1 MKVMQKFVLPR
12 SYMNNHSLKQY
23 LAYILGQ
30 SVRLLKFFLP
40 IKSLRNK
47 LKVLQVICLRNSYN
61 CIPAQEYI
69 DKFRVNVDTYF
80 LDGIKVFVF
89 SDFYVTVNETSAE
102 SYIHDE
108 NKNIL
113 VESGAAYFNRKLPTF
128 LINFNKTKFIDID
141 EAVDLAI
148 IYNYNYWH
156 FSFTALDKIM
166 AFEENGY
173 KGKYI
178 VPNIKYIREL
188 LSLTNIPMEKF
199 IFTDGT
205 KCTFRV
211 KKLHLLEYSYRG
223 DSTSFSN
230 PETMHK
236 IRDLVLSNID
246 LSDISKYPKRIFVKR
261 IGIRKIKNEPEI
273 EDYLNRYDF
282 KTIIPEDYSVEE
294 QIKYFYAADIIL
306 CAHGANST
314 NALYM
319 RPNTHFIECFGAKYV
334 NPCMLDIIKVNKLN
348 YHMIVE
354 NLYSKNTKK
363 NVEGWI
369 ADYNVDL
376 KHLDS
381 VLYNLV

>member
-1 MKVMQKFVLPR
+1 MQKSEPPR
-12 SYMNNHSLKQY
+12 FSMNNNILKRS
-23 LAYILGQ
+23 LAYIAGL
-30 SVRLLKFFLP
+30 SIRILKLFVP
-40 IKSLRNK
+40 IKSLWNK
-47 LKVLQVICLRNSYN
+47 LKVLQDICYRHSYN
-61 CIPAQEYI
+61 FISAQEYI
-69 DKFRVNVDTYF
+69 DKFRVNTDTYF

-89 SDFYVTVNETSAE
+89 SDFYVTVNETSVE
-102 SYIHDE
+102 SYIHDKR
-108 NKNIL
+108 KNIL
-113 VESGAAYFNRKLPTF
+113 IESGASYVNRNVPTI
-128 LINFNKTKFIDID
+128 LINFPKTKLIDID
-141 EAVDLAI
+141 EAVDLALMN
-148 IYNYNYWH
+148 NYNYWH

-188 LSLTNIPMEKF
+188 LALTNIPMEKF

-211 KKLHLLEYSYRG
+211 KKLHVLEYSYKG

-230 PETMHK
+230 PEIMHK

-246 LSDISKYPKRIFVKR
+246 LSDISSYPKRIFVKR
-261 IGIRKIKNEPEI
+261 IGVRKIKNESEV
-273 EDYLNRYDF
+273 ENYLNRYGF
-282 KTIIPEDYSVEE
+282 KTIVPEDYSVEE
-294 QIKYFYAADIIL
+294 QIKYFYAADIVF

-319 RPNTHFIECFGAKYV
+319 RPNTHFIESFGVKYV
-334 NPCMLDIIKVNKLN
+334 NPCILDIIKVNKLN
-348 YHMIVE
+348 YNMIVE
-354 NLYSKNTKK
+354 NLSSPNTKK
-363 NVEGWI
+363 NIEGCS
-369 ADYNVDL
+369 ANYNVDL